1 MFLFNKILIIFPFT
15 GKVWNAVSGEE
26 VHSFQHKHIVKSVA
40 FNESSE
46 NLVTG
51 SNEKLIRVF
60 NLQQPNAGNNVIF
73 LIFLIRRKRVSN

>member
-1 MFLFNKILIIFPFT
+1 MFLCNRPT

-40 FNESSE
+40 FDDDSGH
-46 NLVTG
+46 LVTG

-60 NLQQPNAGNNVIF
+60 DLQSPNSGEFGLFFIF
-73 LIFLIRRKRVSN
+73 GLY